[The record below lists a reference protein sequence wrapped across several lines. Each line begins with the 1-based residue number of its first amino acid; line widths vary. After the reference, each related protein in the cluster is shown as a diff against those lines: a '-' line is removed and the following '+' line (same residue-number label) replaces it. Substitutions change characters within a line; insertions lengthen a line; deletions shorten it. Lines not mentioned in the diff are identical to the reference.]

1 MNSISCSELKDKLRN
16 KEDIFLIDVREDFE
30 RNEFNIGGIHI
41 PLTQISK
48 NISSIP
54 SNKPIIIYC
63 KKGIRSVI
71 AIQKIQDKLP
81 STIFYNLNGGMD
93 AWKNEM

>member
-30 RNEFNIGGIHI
+30 RNEFNIGGLHI
-41 PLTQISK
+41 PLSQINK

>member
-1 MNSISCSELKDKLRN
+1 MNSISCSELKNKLTN

-30 RNEFNIGGIHI
+30 RTEFNIGGIHI

-93 AWKNEM
+93 AWNNEM